1 MERATVELP
10 ATTIYSGRFGAMKVF
25 VSYSSNDDAAV
36 RSLAA
41 DLQRARMQVWYDLDL
56 GGGESWWVAILEQI
70 RECTVFLF
78 ALSDNSLRSKP
89 CRAELDYAKALRLP
103 ILPVQV
109 GPVSTYRTDPIFA
122 TQLIDYRDSTRNSGI
137 ELVSALHES
146 AARRTELPDPLPE
159 PPAIPYEY
167 LLRLGAD
174 IRGSADLGAQ
184 SQAAMVFELRTALND
199 EDDAEVKDDIR
210 DLLRTLRARRDV
222 IYPIVREIDSILTR
236 LADETPG
243 TESTAADQP
252 AGHDRIPVERVE
264 PASHGSGPPAAPAHA
279 AQESPSDHGGSTR
292 QLGAQSR
299 RWTRGRIVAA
309 AAAITAVAGIV
320 VALAVF
326 LSGGSSQPVSG
337 QSPPVSGQALAGPFR
352 QVVELPFSANDSF
365 NRVAVDGAGNVYVTD
380 DTANQ
385 VTKLAVGSNTPTQL
399 PFTGLDFP
407 VGVSVAYDGTIYVA
421 DRRHDRV
428 LKLDPGAAAPS
439 ELPVKAPSGLAVDS
453 AGTVYVAVIPQD
465 RTQAAQVL
473 ALPSGATA
481 GTPLPFTGL
490 KSPIGVAVD
499 PAGSVYVA
507 DNATNRVLK
516 LPPGAPTPTELPF
529 TGVNEP
535 WGVAVD
541 TAGNVYVADN
551 GGKRVLE
558 LAPGSTTPT
567 ELPFGGLKGPRG
579 IAVGPGGS
587 VLVVDASGRVLKLP
601 HG

>member
-1 MERATVELP
+1 
-10 ATTIYSGRFGAMKVF
+10 
-25 VSYSSNDDAAV
+25 
-36 RSLAA
+36 
-41 DLQRARMQVWYDLDL
+41 
-56 GGGESWWVAILEQI
+56 
-70 RECTVFLF
+70 VFLF

-89 CRAELDYAKALRLP
+89 CRAELDYAKALGVP
-103 ILPVQV
+103 ILPVLI
-109 GPVSTYRTDPIFA
+109 GPVSNYRTDPIFA

-146 AARRTELPDPLPE
+146 AARRMELPDPLPE

-174 IRGSADLGAQ
+174 IRGSAGLAAQ

-199 EDDAEVKDDIR
+199 EDDSEVRDDIR
-210 DLLRTLRARRDV
+210 DLLRTLRDRRDV

-236 LADETPG
+236 LAGDG
-243 TESTAADQP
+243 
-252 AGHDRIPVERVE
+252 GI
-264 PASHGSGPPAAPAHA
+264 PAAPAPA
-279 AQESPSDHGGSTR
+279 TQQSPSDGGESTR
-292 QLGAQSR
+292 QPATQSR
-299 RWTRGRIVAA
+299 RWTRGRIVVAA
-309 AAAITAVAGIV
+309 AVITVVVGIV
-320 VALAVF
+320 VTLAVF

-337 QSPPVSGQALAGPFR
+337 QSPPVPGQAATGPFR
-352 QVVELPFSANDSF
+352 QVVELPFTAGDSF
-365 NRVAVDGAGNVYVTD
+365 NRVAVDGGGNVYVTD

-385 VTKLAVGSNTPTQL
+385 VMKLAVGSTTPTQL

-407 VGVSVAYDGTIYVA
+407 VGVSVTHNGTIYVA

-439 ELPVKAPSGLAVDS
+439 ELTVKGPSGLAVDS
-453 AGTVYVAVIPQD
+453 DDTVYVGAIPQD
-465 RTQAAQVL
+465 RTQASQVL
-473 ALPSGATA
+473 AVPSGAAA

-490 KSPIGVAVD
+490 KSPVGVAVD
-499 PAGSVYVA
+499 PAGTVYVA
-507 DNATNRVLK
+507 DNTTNRVLK

-529 TGVNEP
+529 TGVNQP

-587 VLVVDASGRVLKLP
+587 VFVVDASGRVLKLA